1 MKSLAILL
9 SWVLSPVILF
19 AQYDKAFPTMQ
30 AMSKTFNLYGDK
42 LTGTCFMVTK
52 NENQYFVTAAH
63 LFESSHRSGDEV
75 AIQMVVQ
82 NVLQSYQAKIYFH
95 SDRKVDL
102 AVLKLSEQITQDP
115 AIPDE
120 LMKYKDTIQK
130 IFQGNGISTDT
141 LWAPIGMEVYFLGF
155 PLGNLGTE
163 ALGMKVPLL
172 KQAIISGWV
181 NHNGIDLLLLDGHNN
196 MGFSGGPVIAYDQAS
211 KQMRMIAVIS
221 GYLPEPV
228 NVRQKNDMVS
238 VEENSGIIVCYDGR
252 YVADIFKQNKLH

>member
-1 MKSLAILL
+1 MKSLTILL
-9 SWVLSPVILF
+9 AWVLSPVILF
-19 AQYDKAFPTMQ
+19 AQYDKAIPTAQ

-82 NVLQSYQAKIYFH
+82 NVLQPYHARIYFH
-95 SDRKVDL
+95 SDRKVDV
-102 AVLKLSEQITQDP
+102 AVLKLSEQITQY
-115 AIPDE
+115 AEIPDE
-120 LMKYKDTIQK
+120 LMYKDTIQK
-130 IFQGNGISTDT
+130 IFQGNGISTDS
-141 LWAPIGMEVYFLGF
+141 LWVAIGMEVYFLGF

-163 ALGMKVPLL
+163 VFGMKVPLL

-196 MGFSGGPVIAYDQAS
+196 LGFSGGPVIAFDQDS

-228 NVRQKNDMVS
+228 NFRQKNDLVS
-238 VEENSGIIVCYDGR
+238 VEENSGIIVCYYGR